1 MRITLLD
8 MFKEMNSFTPC
19 KDYFMKAS
27 HSPITTANNKAFKAL
42 TKDWSEGVY
51 DEDPD
56 VLLREFIALL
66 AFD

>member
-27 HSPITTANNKAFKAL
+27 HSPITTANNKEFL
-42 TKDWSEGVY
+42 SLVRGWDEGVY

-66 AFD
+66 ELH

>member
-27 HSPITTANNKAFKAL
+27 HSYITTANNKEFKVL
-42 TKDWSEGVY
+42 VMDWGEGVY

-66 AFD
+66 K